1 MRVSLDHLTWGS
13 SDALFIY
20 EENLDGF
27 FCLGV
32 SKLIQILLV
41 LDVIL
46 QNGILIVI
54 RCRLNCNVVDR
65 LNDRDILLQHFCNFS

>member
-32 SKLIQILLV
+32 SKFIQILLV

-46 QNGILIVI
+46 QKWHPHCNQVQIELQC
-54 RCRLNCNVVDR
+54 CRPAE
-65 LNDRDILLQHFCNFS
+65 

>member
-20 EENLDGF
+20 VENLDGF

-46 QNGILIVI
+46 LKWHPHCNQVQIEPQC
-54 RCRLNCNVVDR
+54 CR
-65 LNDRDILLQHFCNFS
+65 SAE

>member
-20 EENLDGF
+20 EANLDGF

-46 QNGILIVI
+46 QKCHPHCNQVQSELQC
-54 RCRLNCNVVDR
+54 CRPAE
-65 LNDRDILLQHFCNFS
+65 

>member
-46 QNGILIVI
+46 QKWHPH
-54 RCRLNCNVVDR
+54 CNPAE
-65 LNDRDILLQHFCNFS
+65 

>member
-32 SKLIQILLV
+32 SKSYS
-41 LDVIL
+41 DSFSS
-46 QNGILIVI
+46 G
-54 RCRLNCNVVDR
+54 
-65 LNDRDILLQHFCNFS
+65 CNFAKMASSL

>member
-32 SKLIQILLV
+32 SKLIQSLLV

-46 QNGILIVI
+46 QQWHPHCNKVQIELQC
-54 RCRLNCNVVDR
+54 CRPAE
-65 LNDRDILLQHFCNFS
+65 

>member
-46 QNGILIVI
+46 QKWLPHCNQVQIELQC
-54 RCRLNCNVVDR
+54 CRPAE
-65 LNDRDILLQHFCNFS
+65 